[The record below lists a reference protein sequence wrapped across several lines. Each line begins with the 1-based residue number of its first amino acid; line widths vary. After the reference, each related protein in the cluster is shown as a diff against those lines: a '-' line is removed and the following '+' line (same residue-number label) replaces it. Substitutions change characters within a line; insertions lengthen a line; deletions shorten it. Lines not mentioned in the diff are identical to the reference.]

1 MMRSVVIAVFLM
13 VVGAVSSILNYTG
26 ILPMAVPGSDILTT
40 VDDSATIQQLTT
52 DAINSEAAALGGV
65 PTYLG
70 VLGIVFDAVK
80 SSLFIAPLLMAYG
93 VPAWI
98 AWPLNA
104 PIWFIYAHD
113 LLNWKANR
121 QLS

>member
-26 ILPMAVPGSDILTT
+26 ILPMEVPGSDVLTT
-40 VDDSATIQQLTT
+40 VDSATISQITD
-52 DAINSEAAALGGV
+52 DAISSEAAALGGV

-70 VLGIVFDAVK
+70 VLGIVLDALK
-80 SSLFIAPLLMAYG
+80 SALFIAPLLMAYG